1 MTTPIGSSTTI
12 PPTTTAAIN
21 SANSVS
27 AESFLTLLV
36 TQMQNQD
43 PLNPM
48 DNAEITSQMAQ
59 ISTVTG
65 ISTLNDTLSGVSAQ
79 MLQMQT
85 LQGASLVGRQVLVE
99 GDDLYLS
106 EEGATA
112 AGFDLAGAAD
122 AVTVTVK
129 DASGKVLDTIAMG
142 AQDAGRHSFTWESED
157 ASLTGLSFEVTATS
171 GGTAVVATPLVVD
184 VVSAVSTSGSTLTL
198 ELLNGGV
205 ISYSDIKAFS

>member
-1 MTTPIGSSTTI
+1 
-12 PPTTTAAIN
+12 
-21 SANSVS
+21 
-27 AESFLTLLV
+27 
-36 TQMQNQD
+36 MQNQD
-43 PLNPM
+43 PMNPM

-65 ISTLNDTLSGVSAQ
+65 ISALNDTMTSMSSQ

-106 EEGATA
+106 EEGKTA
-112 AGFDLAGAAD
+112 AGFELDSAAD
-122 AVTVTVK
+122 AVSVTIK
-129 DASGKVLDTIAMG
+129 DANGKVLDTVDLG
-142 AQDAGRHSFTWESED
+142 AQDAGRHSFTWESEN

-171 GGTAVVATPLVVD
+171 RGTAVSATPLVVD
-184 VVSAVSTSGSTLTL
+184 QVAAVSTSGSSLTL

-205 ISYSDIKAFS
+205 IGYEDIKAFS